1 MDRTMY
7 LQFSPREKDKNSSS
21 VVVSLCS
28 PPNLHCPPSCS
39 TNSSDSSTSLTP
51 TVEFVASKQCQALIL
66 SPIRV
71 ANILAERKR
80 LYRRTKRQ
88 LVCEG
93 TPTQFKKLDI
103 NGNIPLGEGGFGA
116 VFRSSYNNHEVAIK
130 QLYQKRHSP
139 SSDFVSLCA
148 ELNAFRLP
156 PSPYVVPILSF
167 TSSGISIQI
176 VSELVHGR
184 DLRKMIEDEEWT
196 PSPMDRFRIAFQVI
210 SALWHCHS
218 NMVLHLD
225 VKAAN
230 VVVSDDGMVCRLSD
244 FGCSKTAS
252 LSENGVLVANA
263 ANSCE
268 NFGTVA
274 YKAPELL
281 KGGRATDRADIYSYG
296 MLLWEL
302 YARRAPFE
310 GIHPHTIIFLVVS
323 RHLRP
328 DLSELGKQMECDSAN
343 VQLIADCWAADLTMR
358 PSACELVNKL
368 RSYAYSRVTR

>member
-1 MDRTMY
+1 MAGVTIRTSYVALLPMNY
-7 LQFSPREKDKNSSS
+7 LLRGSRLGNLRCTHWRSS
-21 VVVSLCS
+21 VIQTASAIDVVALCS
-28 PPNLHCPPSCS
+28 VLLSSFKVARPGQRTENRGPVKFAGQWTGRCTCS
-39 TNSSDSSTSLTP
+39 SLRVKKTP

-103 NGNIPLGEGGFGA
+103 NGNIPLE
-116 VFRSSYNNHEVAIK
+116 SLNSYL
-130 QLYQKRHSP
+130 QSP
-139 SSDFVSLCA
+139 F
-148 ELNAFRLP
+148 
-156 PSPYVVPILSF
+156 
-167 TSSGISIQI
+167 QI

-196 PSPMDRFRIAFQVI
+196 PSPIDRFRIAFQVI